1 MLRGNLSSR
10 PFYNERLVTLAIG
23 VVALAALALAA
34 FNVSQIVALS
44 KRRSELTSR
53 IARDAAETRR
63 IQDETTALQHTVDI
77 GTLRGLAGSTS
88 EANAL
93 IDQRAFSW
101 TVFFGLIEKKLP
113 FDARLVAVSPK
124 VDKGVFTVTMI
135 VVAKTPA
142 DVAAFDDALQSD
154 GTFYDVLPSAFQ
166 QNEDGT
172 LTATVVSL
180 YNPPTG
186 VPKPPKSTGKGQ
198 P

>member
-1 MLRGNLSSR
+1 MLKGNLSSR